1 MTTSQN
7 DPHWGEESNGETAC
21 GARINL
27 TPTTPFIHYRN
38 QVIYFC
44 GQDCL
49 QLYEEDPMNSCM
61 AARLL
66 SGK

>member
-7 DPHWGEESNGETAC
+7 NLHLGEESNGETAC

-27 TPTTPFIHYRN
+27 TPTTPFIHYHD
-38 QVIYFC
+38 QVVYFC